1 MSENNEPSEVN
12 DIAPIDPLPSD
23 LQRVRR
29 QHGMAGAMLAGG
41 MFALDQ
47 VLGRKPKEQP
57 AALKEVAGETG
68 DIDAKGITIGIDE
81 HTSVVSPA
89 PHNRPGAQRIVH
101 KRRRG

>member
-1 MSENNEPSEVN
+1 V
-12 DIAPIDPLPSD
+12 
-23 LQRVRR
+23 Q
-29 QHGMAGAMLAGG
+29 
-41 MFALDQ
+41 
-47 VLGRKPKEQP
+47 
-57 AALKEVAGETG
+57 EVAGEPG